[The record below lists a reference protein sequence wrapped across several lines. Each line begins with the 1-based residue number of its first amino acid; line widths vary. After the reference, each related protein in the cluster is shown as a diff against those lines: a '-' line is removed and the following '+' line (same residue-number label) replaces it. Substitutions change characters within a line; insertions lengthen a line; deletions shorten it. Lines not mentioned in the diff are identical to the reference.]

1 MFILYY
7 SKLITNMDVKQ
18 KRIITKYLLMTITL
32 LISAKLYSTGM
43 ETSRITDPKLRMDQ
57 LKTEV
62 YINLTQNILPYWSGK
77 MVDNL
82 KGGFYGRING
92 SDKVFP
98 DDDKGGILNARI
110 LWTFSSAYRVL
121 KDTAYLRLA
130 TRAKDYIMAH
140 FIDKQ
145 CGGAYRSVKSDG
157 EPSDTRKQTYTQSF
171 FIYGMAEYYRATG
184 DKEALNTAREIFE
197 LFEKYAL
204 DKESNGYFE
213 VFTRDWQRTHD
224 RLIGEKTINDEKTMN
239 THLHIMEAYTN
250 LYRVWPDKQVAYRL
264 KNLVEIFLDRIIYK
278 KSSHLI
284 CFLDKNWN
292 STSTI
297 DSY

>member
-1 MFILYY
+1 MQILQ
-7 SKLITNMDVKQ
+7 V
-18 KRIITKYLLMTITL
+18 RIIKRYLFLVLTIL
-32 LISAKLYSTGM
+32 NSAILHSTGL
-43 ETSRITDPKLRMDQ
+43 EVGEQIDPKLRMDQ

-171 FIYGMAEYYRATG
+171 FIMVWLSITVPPAIR
-184 DKEALNTAREIFE
+184 
-197 LFEKYAL
+197 
-204 DKESNGYFE
+204 
-213 VFTRDWQRTHD
+213 
-224 RLIGEKTINDEKTMN
+224 RL
-239 THLHIMEAYTN
+239 
-250 LYRVWPDKQVAYRL
+250 
-264 KNLVEIFLDRIIYK
+264 
-278 KSSHLI
+278 
-284 CFLDKNWN
+284 
-292 STSTI
+292 
-297 DSY
+297 